1 MKPIKVLFAHS
12 GGGQG
17 DVGQG
22 SFDLVKNLKNELGS
36 QFEVLYP
43 IIDAPEAPTYQMWN
57 NLFAKELKKA
67 NQPIILIGHSLGAS
81 MLLKFI
87 SEEKPNILISAMYLV
102 ATPLWGKNG
111 WDVDD
116 FALKDN
122 FENELKQVNKIFLY
136 HCKDDSIVPFKHL
149 NFYKKAMPD
158 ATVRVLNGTDHAFA
172 KGLPEL
178 VDDINSYVKLKK

>member
-1 MKPIKVLFAHS
+1 MKPIKILFAHS

-17 DVGQG
+17 SVGQG
-22 SFDLVKNLKNELGS
+22 SFDLVTYLKNELGNE
-36 QFEVLYP
+36 FEMLYP
-43 IIDAPEAPTYQMWN
+43 IINDPEAPTYQMWK
-57 NLFAKELKKA
+57 NLFINEFKKA
-67 NQPIILIGHSLGAS
+67 NKPTILIGHSLGAS

-87 SEEKPNILISAMYLV
+87 SEEKPNFLISALYLV

-116 FALKDN
+116 FVLKDN

-136 HCKDDSIVPFKHL
+136 QCKDDTIVPFKHF

-158 ATVRVLNGTDHAFA
+158 ATVRVLKGTDHAFA
-172 KGLPEL
+172 NGLPEL
-178 VDDINSYVKLKK
+178 VDDIKMNIGV